1 MNGFIYSTFSSGTL
15 QFRPWLFLSSTGS
28 RANLPAGTYHDP
40 CAIRQKTGPRPDFR
54 FLSVCCPSS
63 RVEGNTKQQDP
74 LRERLMNMK
83 LEKGSRMKAAIEKIV
98 SAHGKMDE
106 FIQGEDFYLRTE
118 NPPFLPLVIERH
130 GASASVTHYLEQNG
144 DLIPDPD
151 MEFTITNSGEWFP
164 VATQFATGHYRR
176 AIYFEDDKK
185 LVSKN
190 ELRSQIQFA
199 NMWAKNL
206 IEQGFAKN

>member
-1 MNGFIYSTFSSGTL
+1 
-15 QFRPWLFLSSTGS
+15 
-28 RANLPAGTYHDP
+28 
-40 CAIRQKTGPRPDFR
+40 
-54 FLSVCCPSS
+54 
-63 RVEGNTKQQDP
+63 
-74 LRERLMNMK
+74 MNMIFK
-83 LEKGSRMKAAIEKIV
+83 KGSRMKAAIEKIV
-98 SAHGKMDE
+98 SVHGKIDE
-106 FIQGEDFYLRTE
+106 FIQGEDFHLRIE

-130 GASASVTHYLEQNG
+130 GASASVTHYFEQNG

-151 MEFTITNSGEWFP
+151 MEFTITNHEEWFP

-185 LVSKN
+185 LISKN